1 MTIENPTL
9 RLVLNLV
16 SKYSSPLVFVAILI
30 LAALASERFYS
41 YENIMNVLRQ
51 SAPLGIVACGM
62 LLVILT
68 GGIDLAV
75 GSVLAL
81 SSVVAAL
88 MIPDCGMFVSV
99 MLAIGAGAMVGVIS
113 GGMVALGNMAPFV
126 ATLAMM
132 TIARGVALIVS
143 KGQPLF
149 IQDMSWVAFGSGS
162 WLGLPLPSLVM
173 LAVFILTGFL
183 LKWTA
188 FGRIVIAI
196 GSNEVAASLAG
207 LGTRRYKFIV
217 YVLCGA
223 ACGLAAVIAS
233 TRTGVGSP
241 ILGLG
246 FELDAIAAVVVGG
259 ASLSGGRGTAF
270 NTLLGV
276 LTLGVISNIMN
287 LLNIP
292 GYHQQVV
299 KGVIIA
305 LAVLGEGLKTRR
317 AR

>member
-1 MTIENPTL
+1 MADERSGL
-9 RLVLNLV
+9 HKVL
-16 SKYSSPLVFVAILI
+16 SFITKYSSPLVFIAILI
-30 LAALASERFYS
+30 LAALASDRFYS

-51 SAPLGIVACGM
+51 AAPLGIVTCGM

-88 MIPDCGMFVSV
+88 MIPDYGMTLAALF
-99 MLAIGAGAMVGVIS
+99 AIGAGALVGAFS
-113 GGMVALGNMAPFV
+113 GGMVAFGNMAPFV

-132 TIARGVALIVS
+132 TIARGVALIIS
-143 KGQPLF
+143 KGQPIF
-149 IQDMSWVAFGSGS
+149 IEDPAWVAFGSGT
-162 WLGLPLPSLVM
+162 WLGLPLPSVVM
-173 LAVFILTGFL
+173 LIMFLLTGFL
-183 LKWTA
+183 LKWMA
-188 FGRIVIAI
+188 FGRVVIAI

-207 LGTRRYKFIV
+207 LPTWIYKFSV

-223 ACGLAAVIAS
+223 ACGLAATIAS

-246 FELDAIAAVVVGG
+246 FELDAIAAVVIGG
-259 ASLSGGRGTAF
+259 ASLSGGRGSAF

-292 GYHQQVV
+292 GYNQQVV

-317 AR
+317 SR